1 MRRKAIALLG
11 FLTGLLAVTAFVRR
25 GSMRTREHVDL
36 YFGDGSMVSLSDGS
50 ADAQRL
56 LPLARELLRTARA

>member
-1 MRRKAIALLG
+1 VRRSAVALLG
-11 FLTGLLAVTAFVRR
+11 FFAGLLAVIAFIRR
-25 GSMRTREHVDL
+25 GATRTREHVDL

-56 LPLARELLRTARA
+56 LPLARELLRTARS